1 MNQGLRDLHRSVAR
15 ATGETISTI
24 SRRGFSIADPI
35 TVNHDPEPIP
45 EDAFLDWDRFALEQN
60 LAILEQPIASLIGH
74 I

>member
-1 MNQGLRDLHRSVAR
+1 MNQRDLHRSVAR
-15 ATGETISTI
+15 STGESISEI
-24 SRRGFSIADPI
+24 AHRGFSLADPI

-60 LAILEQPIASLIGH
+60 LAILEQPVASLIGH